1 MFVQEKENIIGPFEV
16 SPSKG
21 FVSLSLLGVS
31 NDYLYCIRLN
41 LATQIKY
48 SISMQIPF
56 LYTTHIYNLTQKSI
70 KELGLTYKVEKIR
83 VDEYFSFKVE
93 RSSLWRHKIFI
104 KNKQFD
110 LKFHVLNRGAVDD
123 YEELLLNLVG
133 NKYRL
138 KE

>member
-1 MFVQEKENIIGPFEV
+1 MFVKEKENIIGPFEV
-16 SPSKG
+16 SPSAG

-41 LATQIKY
+41 LASLIKY

-56 LYTTHIYNLTQKSI
+56 LYTAHIYNLTQKTV
-70 KELGLTYKVEKIR
+70 KELGLTYKIEKIR
-83 VDEYFSFKVE
+83 VDEHFSFKVE
-93 RSSLWRHKIFI
+93 RSSLWRHKIII

-110 LKFHVLNRGAVDD
+110 LKFSILNREAVDS
-123 YEELLLNLVG
+123 YEELLVNLVG
-133 NKYRL
+133 DEYRL